1 MKETGTHTTDRLLL
15 IGVGNPLRGDDAL
28 GAALVTAMQARPVPG
43 LLCRHVHQLHLELL
57 EDLHAADVVIVA
69 DASLQ
74 TAGCTLQ
81 ELRPLGANG
90 SAMGSSASASA
101 SSHREDAETL
111 QALYKQLYQR
121 PVAWWVLAMEA
132 HSFDI
137 GAPLSPA
144 AQAHL
149 QQAEALLRAWIAR
162 YRAEGA

>member
-28 GAALVTAMQARPVPG
+28 GEELVAALQARPLPG
-43 LLCRHVHQLHLELL
+43 LLCRHVQQLNLELL

-74 TAGCTLQ
+74 TAGCALR
-81 ELRPLGANG
+81 ELLPLGANG
-90 SAMGSSASASA
+90 GDMGASASSS

-121 PVAWWVLAMEA
+121 PLAWWILAMEA

-149 QQAEALLRAWIAR
+149 QQAEALLRAWITR